1 MIVVFADE
9 VTEREETL
17 HEAGT
22 DLMLLLVI
30 LEL

>member
-1 MIVVFADE
+1 MIGVFADE

-17 HEAGT
+17 QDAGT
-22 DLMLLLVI
+22 DLILLLVI